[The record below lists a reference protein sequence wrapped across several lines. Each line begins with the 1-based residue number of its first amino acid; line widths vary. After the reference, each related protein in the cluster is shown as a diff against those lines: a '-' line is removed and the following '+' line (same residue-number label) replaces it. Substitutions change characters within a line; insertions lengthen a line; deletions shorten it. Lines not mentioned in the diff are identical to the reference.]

1 MKELKSV
8 NRLVDSFAK
17 LPGVGYKSAEK
28 MAYAVLGMKDED
40 VLEFAKSLENLHQKV
55 HKCPICGAYTEEE
68 ICEICSDKERN
79 HRQIIVVSYSKDV
92 FAFESLNSFNGVYH
106 VLGGVISSVHGIG
119 PDDLSFKKLIERIR
133 DDHVEE
139 VIVATNP
146 TTEGEITAM
155 YLNKLLEKENVNVTR
170 LAYGLPMGGHLE
182 YADALTLNKAL
193 EGRKKF

>member
-8 NRLVDSFAK
+8 NRLIDSFAK

-28 MAYAVLGMKDED
+28 MAYAVLNMKDED
-40 VLEFAKSLENLHQKV
+40 VLEFSKALENVHQKV
-55 HKCPICGAYTEEE
+55 HKCPICGSYTEEE
-68 ICEICSDKERN
+68 ICEICNDNERN

-92 FAFESLNSFNGVYH
+92 LAFESLNTFNGVYH
-106 VLGGVISSVHGIG
+106 VLGGAISSVNGVG
-119 PDDLSFKKLIERIR
+119 PENLAIDSLVDRIR
-133 DDHVEE
+133 KDHVEE
-139 VIVATNP
+139 VIIATNP

-155 YLNKLLEKENVNVTR
+155 YVARLLEKENVNVTR

>member
-8 NRLVDSFAK
+8 NRLIDSFAK

-28 MAYAVLGMKDED
+28 MAYAVLSMKDED
-40 VLEFAKSLENLHQKV
+40 VIEFSKALENLHEKV
-55 HKCPICGAYTEEE
+55 HKCPICGSYTEEE
-68 ICEICSDKERN
+68 ICEICNDNSRN

-92 FAFESLNSFNGVYH
+92 LAFESLNTFNGVYH
-106 VLGGVISSVHGIG
+106 VLGGTINSARGIG
-119 PDDLSFKKLIERIR
+119 PENLSFDALLKRIK
-133 DDHVEE
+133 DEHVEE
-139 VIVATNP
+139 VIIATNP
-146 TTEGEITAM
+146 TTDGEITAM
-155 YLNKLLEKENVNVTR
+155 YLAHILEKENIVVTR

>member
-8 NRLVDSFAK
+8 NRLIDSFAK

-28 MAYAVLGMKDED
+28 MAYAILNMKESD
-40 VLEFAKSLENLHQKV
+40 VEEFSKALKNVSEKV
-55 HKCPICGAYTEEE
+55 HQCPICGSYTEEE
-68 ICEICSDKERN
+68 ICEICSNKERN
-79 HRQIIVVSYSKDV
+79 HQQIIVVSHSKDV
-92 FAFESLNSFNGVYH
+92 LAFESLNTFNGVYH
-106 VLGGVISSVHGIG
+106 VLGGAISSINGIG
-119 PDDLSFKKLIERIR
+119 PENLRINELVERIKK
-133 DDHVEE
+133 DQVEE
-139 VIVATNP
+139 VIIATNP

-155 YLNKLLEKENVNVTR
+155 YIAHLLEKENVTVTR

>member
-8 NRLVDSFAK
+8 NRLIDSFAK

-28 MAYAVLGMKDED
+28 MAYAVLSMKEADAK
-40 VLEFAKSLENLHQKV
+40 EFSKAIENVSEKV
-55 HKCPICGAYTEEE
+55 HKCPICGSYTEEE
-68 ICEICSDKERN
+68 ICEICSDNERN
-79 HRQIIVVSYSKDV
+79 HRQIIVVSQSKDV
-92 FAFESLNSFNGVYH
+92 LAFESLNTFNGVYH
-106 VLGGVISSVHGIG
+106 VLGGAISSVNGIG
-119 PDDLSFKKLIERIR
+119 PENLRINELVERIKK
-133 DDHVEE
+133 DQVEE
-139 VIVATNP
+139 VIIATNP

-155 YLNKLLEKENVNVTR
+155 YIAHLLEKENVTVTR